1 MTARLRSCVSLYLC
15 VCQAG
20 SNFLTSGNPLPRL
33 LSKIQYRRFLRAG
46 HVFSCSLEFQ
56 VPTGVVISQNPAFRG
71 SYTRDQ
77 SRWTSDEIEYVML
90 NKFIGLKTAVNNRV
104 LL

>member
-1 MTARLRSCVSLYLC
+1 VFKVECCIDFGDRIGGYAVPVATAS
-15 VCQAG
+15 G
-20 SNFLTSGNPLPRL
+20 SV